1 MLWKLEDR
9 ILIKVIYSGEQNK
22 VYTYI
27 DAKVGSEQRLLL

>member
-22 VYTYI
+22 EYTYF
-27 DAKVGSEQRLLL
+27 DTKVWSEQRLLL